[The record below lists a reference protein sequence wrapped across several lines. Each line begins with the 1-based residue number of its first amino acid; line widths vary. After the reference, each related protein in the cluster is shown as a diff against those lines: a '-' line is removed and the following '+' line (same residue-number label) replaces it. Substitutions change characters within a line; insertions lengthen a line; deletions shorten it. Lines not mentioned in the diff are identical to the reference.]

1 MNKNNYINS
10 LETGDILL
18 YSENKFFYEKL
29 IQYFTKSIYTHVAMI
44 IKNPTFTNPPLKGL
58 YVIESGIENF
68 KDSENNQFKFGVQ
81 IVSLE
86 KILNN
91 WTGNIYI
98 RKLHYNRDEIFYNN
112 LKLAHEIVH
121 DKPYDL
127 VLTDWI
133 KATFQ
138 VNLGDTKKTNTFWC
152 SALISFLYTKLN
164 LLDNNLNWSL
174 VTPNEFSTENNKSL
188 KFINCY
194 LDKEVKIN

>member
-1 MNKNNYINS
+1 

-174 VTPNEFSTENNKSL
+174 VTPNE
-188 KFINCY
+188 
-194 LDKEVKIN
+194 